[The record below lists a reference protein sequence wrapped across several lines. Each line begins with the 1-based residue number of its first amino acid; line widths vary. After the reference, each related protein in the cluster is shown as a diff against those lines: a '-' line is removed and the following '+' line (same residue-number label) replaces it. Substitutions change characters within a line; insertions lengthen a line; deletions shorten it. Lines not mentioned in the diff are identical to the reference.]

1 MIRNCG
7 IMTAGAMALSGAA
20 LVAGGVLLPPGGAP
34 PKSEPTLAQTSA
46 ESTRVRASSLLGKLP
61 LQFIQNDG
69 QVDPKVAY
77 YARGGG
83 SAMYFAQDGVYFSVR
98 TDESPQRDALRLV
111 PLNANT
117 RPRIVGEDR
126 QPGRVGHFVGKDS
139 ATWKSNIPTYG
150 VVVYEEIYPGIDLKF
165 YGTSR
170 HMEYDLVV
178 EPGADV
184 SQIRFAFDGILG
196 YRVTKQGA
204 LEVAL
209 SQGAL
214 VQQPPV
220 AYQEINGRR
229 VEVPAGFRVAR
240 TADEDATRVTYGFQL
255 AAYDTT
261 RPLVIDPVLTY
272 ATYLGGLG
280 ADSGFSIALD
290 PAGDIYLA
298 MSTDSVSFP
307 TTSGAFDETYNGGTD
322 VVVAKLDAASG
333 NLVYATYIGGSGDEP
348 LGVSTSVLVS
358 TALTVDASGNAYLG
372 GVTSSPNL
380 PTTPGSW
387 DPSYNGGDD
396 AFVVK
401 LNPAGSALVYA
412 TYLGGTGHEAGRSIA
427 IDGTGSVY
435 VTGGT
440 ESSDFPTTL
449 GALDPTFNNGV
460 LTGTDAYV
468 AKLSPDGSQLAYSTF
483 LGGADADDGFAVA
496 VDAAGN
502 AYVTGE
508 TTGSGFPTTPGAFD
522 LSYNGG
528 GIDAFVA
535 KLNAAGSALTYS
547 TYLGGNSFDASN
559 PTNAI
564 AVDSL
569 GQAYVTGCTSSSDY
583 PTTPGAFDQ
592 SLSTGCDVFV
602 TKLSASGS
610 ALVYSTFIG
619 GAGYD
624 DAWGITLDAP
634 GRATVTGFT
643 EATDYPTTFGAL
655 SRVFGGGTRD
665 AFVSTLDPSGRYL
678 LYSTFLGGGGDEIG
692 FGVVS
697 DPGGALYVI
706 GDTSSADF
714 PSTPGALSPTYNGG
728 AADAFVAKLESGVFA
743 NISTRAFV
751 GTGTNVA
758 VGGFIISG
766 TGTKQVLLRGFGPT
780 LSSFGISGALAN
792 PTLDLYWDNDNNP
805 STAAILVLTN
815 NDWGTPLGACPAPV
829 VVCGSPT
836 DIQNTGLSANTYAPT
851 NPNRGLDAALLLT
864 LPPGTYTARLSGVS
878 GGTGVGLI
886 GVDDVDTTQTAT
898 LVNISTRAFVGTGT
912 NVEVGGF
919 IISGMAPKQVLLRG
933 FGPTLASFGVSGALA
948 NPTLDLYWDNDNNPS
963 TAAILVLTNND
974 WGTALGS
981 CPAPAESC
989 GTPADIANTGMSA
1002 NTYAP
1007 TNPNRGLDAALLL
1020 TLPPGTYTARLS
1032 GVSNGTGVGLIG
1044 VDQIGP

>member
-1 MIRNCG
+1 
-7 IMTAGAMALSGAA
+7 MTLSWAV
-20 LVAGGVLLPPGGAP
+20 LVGGCVVLPPGGEP
-34 PKSEPTLAQTSA
+34 PKSEPTLATTSA
-46 ESTRVRASSLLGKLP
+46 ESSRVRASSLLGKLP
-61 LQFIQNDG
+61 LQFIKNEG
-69 QVDPKVAY
+69 QLDPNVAY
-77 YARGGG
+77 YARGGA
-83 SAMYFAQDGVYFSVR
+83 SAVYFEQDGVYFSVR
-98 TDESPQRDALRLV
+98 TNEPTRATDVGVDSGSPHHDALRLV
-111 PLNANT
+111 ALNASEH
-117 RPRIVGEDR
+117 PRIVAEDL
-126 QPGRVGHFVGKDS
+126 QPGKANHFVGKDS
-139 ATWKSNIPTYG
+139 AAWKTNIPTFG
-150 VVVYEEIYPGIDLKF
+150 AVVYEEVYPGIDLKF
-165 YGTSR
+165 YGANR
-170 HMEYDLVV
+170 HMEYDVV
-178 EPGADV
+178 VRPGADP
-184 SQIRFAFDGILG
+184 SQIRFAIEGIHGFRL
-196 YRVTKQGA
+196 TEQGA
-204 LEVAL
+204 LEFAL
-209 SQGAL
+209 SRGAI
-214 VQQPPV
+214 VQHPPT
-220 AYQEINGRR
+220 AYQDVNGRR
-229 VEVPAGFRVAR
+229 VEVPARFDVVRSS
-240 TADEDATRVTYGFQL
+240 DQKATRVTYGFQL
-255 AAYDTT
+255 ASYDTT

-280 ADSGFSIALD
+280 ADSGFSLALD

-358 TALTVDASGNAYLG
+358 TALTVDAAGNAYLA

-427 IDGTGSVY
+427 IDGSGSVY

-449 GALDPTFNNGV
+449 GALDSTFNNGV
-460 LTGTDAYV
+460 PGGTDAYV
-468 AKLSPDGSQLAYSTF
+468 AKLSSDGAQLVYSTF

-496 VDAAGN
+496 VDATGN
-502 AYVTGE
+502 AYITGE
-508 TTGSGFPTTPGAFD
+508 TTGSGFPATPGAFD
-522 LSYNGG
+522 SSYNGG

-564 AVDSL
+564 AVDSQ
-569 GQAYVTGCTSSSDY
+569 GQAFVTGCTSSSDY
-583 PTTPGAFDQ
+583 PTTLGAFDQ
-592 SLSTGCDVFV
+592 TLSTGCDVFV
-602 TKLSASGS
+602 TKLAANGS
-610 ALVYSTFIG
+610 SLVYSTFIG

-624 DAWGITLDAP
+624 DAWAITLDAQ

-655 SRVFGGGTRD
+655 SRVFEGGTRD
-665 AFVSTLDPSGRYL
+665 AFISTLDASGKYL
-678 LYSTFLGGGGDEIG
+678 LYSTFLGGGGDEVG
-692 FGVVS
+692 FGVAS
-697 DPGGALYVI
+697 DTGGALYVI

-714 PSTPGALSPTYNGG
+714 PTTPGALSPTYNGG
-728 AADAFVAKLESGVFA
+728 ASDAFLAKLESGVFT

-758 VGGFIISG
+758 VGGFIISGTGAKQVLIRGFGPTLSSFGISGALANPTLDLYWDNDNNPSTAAILVLTNNDWGTPLGSCPAPVVVCGSPTDIQDTGLSANTYAPTNPNRHLDAALLLTLPPGTYTARLSGVSGGTGVGLIGMDDVDTNQTATLINISTRAFVGTGANVEVGGFIISG

-815 NDWGTPLGACPAPV
+815 NDWGTALASCPVPV
-829 VVCGSPT
+829 VSCGNPT
-836 DIQNTGLSANTYAPT
+836 DIQ
-851 NPNRGLDAALLLT
+851 
-864 LPPGTYTARLSGVS
+864 
-878 GGTGVGLI
+878 
-886 GVDDVDTTQTAT
+886 
-898 LVNISTRAFVGTGT
+898 
-912 NVEVGGF
+912 
-919 IISGMAPKQVLLRG
+919 
-933 FGPTLASFGVSGALA
+933 
-948 NPTLDLYWDNDNNPS
+948 
-963 TAAILVLTNND
+963 
-974 WGTALGS
+974 
-981 CPAPAESC
+981 
-989 GTPADIANTGMSA
+989 NTGMSA

-1020 TLPPGTYTARLS
+1020 SLPPGTYTARLS

-1044 VDQIGP
+1044 VDQVGP